1 MKKGFTLIELIAV
14 IFLLAL
20 IMLIVTPIINDNI
33 LKSKTNLNSEQIR
46 QVEDS
51 ARQWGIDN
59 LIIKEEKPAL
69 KNGTIITKVSIRDLQ
84 TSGYLDDKTIVNI
97 LTKEDISESVN
108 VCITYEN
115 NQFVYEYDGS
125 C

>member
-14 IFLLAL
+14 IFILAL
-20 IMLIVTPIINDNI
+20 VMLIVTPIINDNI
-33 LKSKTNLNSEQIR
+33 LKSKTNLNTEQIR
-46 QVEDS
+46 QIESS
-51 ARQWGIDN
+51 ARQWGVDN
-59 LIIKEEKPAL
+59 LIIKENKPAL
-69 KNGTIITKVSIRDLQ
+69 KNGTSISSVSVRDLQ

-97 LTKEDISESVN
+97 LTKEELGDDKK

-115 NQFVYEYDGS
+115 NQFIYEYEGG